1 MRQECYQ
8 NFWKFAKS
16 LLDKY
21 STSQTLPQ
29 FSPEACAYFTQTYH
43 SSPHEYVQPNWMPSP
58 ACPILPFDEDPIT
71 LCEIESVV
79 KHTRIGSSP
88 SPLDQVSY
96 RILKK
101 CPSLSE
107 GLLDLYQSCWSSLV
121 VPNALKIA
129 CIKLIGKSTA
139 KENPEHSS
147 NFRPIALTSC
157 IGKIF
162 TTILKNRWLK
172 YMLGNGYLDRSVQ
185 KAFMSAKP
193 GCIEHQAKLAAIL
206 RDACTKHKSL
216 AVCWLDLANAYGS
229 VHHSLI
235 NFSLVHHHSPPS
247 FSRLIQVMYDGLSA
261 SVMTQD
267 WSTPAFPLQIGVYQ
281 GDPLSV
287 VIFSSIPWL
296 IL

>member
-1 MRQECYQ
+1 LDGTGVTRS
-8 NFWKFAKS
+8 FA
-16 LLDKY
+16 
-21 STSQTLPQ
+21 
-29 FSPEACAYFTQTYH
+29 A
-43 SSPHEYVQPNWMPSP
+43 
-58 ACPILPFDEDPIT
+58 
-71 LCEIESVV
+71 
-79 KHTRIGSSP
+79 
-88 SPLDQVSY
+88 SPLIS
-96 RILKK
+96 
-101 CPSLSE
+101 SW
-107 GLLDLYQSCWSSLV
+107 LDLYQSCWSSSS
-121 VPNALKIA
+121 VPNAWKIA

-139 KENPEHSS
+139 KEDPKYPS

-172 YMLGNGYLDRSVQ
+172 HMLGNGYLDRSVQ
-185 KAFMSAKP
+185 KAFMSATP

-206 RDACTKHKSL
+206 CDARTKHKSL
-216 AVCWLDLANAYGS
+216 VVCWLDLANAYGS

-235 NFSLVHHHSPPS
+235 NFSLVHYHAPPS
-247 FSRLIQVMYDGLSA
+247 FSRLIQVMYDGHSA

-287 VIFSSIPWL
+287 VILIQSSIPWL